1 MRAKLD
7 ADKALLGFAG
17 APWTL
22 ATYMA
27 QGTGSTDQRAAKLW
41 GYRDP
46 DSFEELLNIL
56 GDCVAAHL
64 IRQID
69 AGADAVQIF
78 DSWAS
83 GLPARAFEN
92 WVVNPTTRIVQ
103 KIRAAR
109 PKAKI
114 IGFPRAAT
122 LQGYERYAVK
132 TGVDAVSI
140 DTAAPISWAVDK
152 LGTDVVVQGN
162 LDPLVLLAGGRA
174 LAEAVDDLLIA
185 TRGTRFIFNLGHG
198 VVPEI
203 PVAHV
208 AELVERV
215 RAAH

>member
-1 MRAKLD
+1 M
-7 ADKALLGFAG
+7 GFAG

-27 QGTGSTDQRAAKLW
+27 QGKGSTDQRAAKLW

-46 DSFEELLNIL
+46 ESFSALLDIL
-56 GDCVAAHL
+56 GDCIAAHL
-64 IRQID
+64 VRQID

-83 GLPARAFEN
+83 GLPATAFEK
-92 WVVNPTTRIVQ
+92 WVVEPTKRIVA
-103 KIRAAR
+103 KVRAAHPQAR
-109 PKAKI
+109 I

-122 LQGYERYAVK
+122 LQGYEHYAAA

-140 DTAAPISWAVDK
+140 DTAAPMSWAVDK
-152 LGTDVVVQGN
+152 LGKSVAIQGN
-162 LDPLVLLAGGRA
+162 LDPLVLLAGGSA
-174 LAEAVDDLLIA
+174 LAEAVDDLLTA
-185 TRGTRFIFNLGHG
+185 THGTRFIFNLGHG

-203 PVAHV
+203 PVEHV
-208 AELVERV
+208 AELVARV